1 MRNRFTWT
9 VCVMVCAIFLLGV
22 SSQGFAAA
30 PKGPMDFVNAAK
42 ANITEVSAAQ
52 VKADLDAGKKFILL
66 DVRSKEEFDAGH
78 LPNAV
83 HVSRGLLE
91 FKIGNVIPDKNAA
104 IILYCRSD
112 ARSALATHVLNQMGY
127 VNAKNMAG
135 AFKAWGMAG
144 YPVYNR
150 HGEFVMKAFELQK

>member
-1 MRNRFTWT
+1 MLAS
-9 VCVMVCAIFLLGV
+9 VLACVIFLLGV

-30 PKGPMDFVNAAK
+30 KGPMDFVNAAK
-42 ANITEVSAAQ
+42 AKIAEVSAAQ
-52 VKADLDAGKKFILL
+52 AKADLDAGKKFILL

-91 FKIGNVIPDKNAA
+91 FKIGRVIPDKNAN
-104 IILYCRSD
+104 IILYCRTG
-112 ARSALATHVLNQMGY
+112 ARSAMATLVLNEMGY

-135 AFKAWGMAG
+135 AFKEWGTAG
-144 YPVYNR
+144 FPVYNR
-150 HGEFVMKAFELQK
+150 HGEFVMKAFELKK

>member
-1 MRNRFTWT
+1 MRNRS
-9 VCVMVCAIFLLGV
+9 MVISVLVGAIFLLGLA
-22 SSQGFAAA
+22 SQGFAAA

-78 LPNAV
+78 LPNAM

-91 FKIGNVIPDKNAA
+91 FKIGNVIPNKNAA
-104 IILYCRSD
+104 IILYCRTD

-150 HGEFVMKAFELQK
+150 HGEFVMKAFELRK

>member
-1 MRNRFTWT
+1 MRNRSK
-9 VCVMVCAIFLLGV
+9 VISVLVGAIFLLGLV
-22 SSQGFAAA
+22 SLGSAAE

-42 ANITEVSAAQ
+42 AKITEVSAAQ
-52 VKADLDAGKKFILL
+52 AKADLDAGKKFILL

-78 LPNAV
+78 LPNAM

-91 FKIGNVIPDKNAA
+91 FKIGRAIPDKNAN
-104 IILYCRSD
+104 IILYCRTG
-112 ARSALATHVLNQMGY
+112 ARSALATRVLNEMGY

-135 AFKAWGMAG
+135 AFKAWGTAG

-150 HGEFVMKAFELQK
+150 HGEFGMQVFELKK

>member
-9 VCVMVCAIFLLGV
+9 ACVMVCTIFLLGL

-42 ANITEVSAAQ
+42 AQIAEVSAAQ
-52 VKADLDAGKKFILL
+52 AKADLDAGKKFILL

-78 LPNAV
+78 LPNAM

-91 FKIGNVIPDKNAA
+91 FKIGRVIPDKNAN
-104 IILYCRSD
+104 IILYCRTG
-112 ARSALATHVLNQMGY
+112 ARSAIATHVLNEMGY

-135 AFKAWGMAG
+135 AFKAWGTAG

-150 HGEFVMKAFELQK
+150 HGEFVMKVFELQK

>member
-1 MRNRFTWT
+1 MRNRS
-9 VCVMVCAIFLLGV
+9 MVVSVLVGAIFLLGLA
-22 SSQGFAAA
+22 SHGFAAA

-52 VKADLDAGKKFILL
+52 AKADLDAGKKFILL

-78 LPNAV
+78 LPNAM
-83 HVSRGLLE
+83 HVSLGLLE
-91 FKIGNVIPDKNAA
+91 FKIGRVIPDKNAN
-104 IILYCRSD
+104 IILYCRTG
-112 ARSALATHVLNQMGY
+112 ARSAIATHVLNEMGY

-135 AFKAWGMAG
+135 AFKAWGMVG

-150 HGEFVMKAFELQK
+150 HGEFVMKVFELQK

>member
-1 MRNRFTWT
+1 MRNKS
-9 VCVMVCAIFLLGV
+9 MVVSVLIGAIFLLGLA
-22 SSQGFAAA
+22 SQGFAEA

-78 LPNAV
+78 LPNAMN
-83 HVSRGLLE
+83 VSRGLLE
-91 FKIGNVIPDKNAA
+91 FKIGQAIPDKNAN
-104 IILYCRSD
+104 IILYCRTG
-112 ARSALATHVLNQMGY
+112 ARSALATQVLNEMGY

-135 AFKAWGMAG
+135 AFKAWGTAG

-150 HGEFVMKAFELQK
+150 HGEFVMRVFELKK

>member
-1 MRNRFTWT
+1 MRNRRVLVSVL
-9 VCVMVCAIFLLGV
+9 VCVIFLLGV

-30 PKGPMDFVNAAK
+30 KGPMDFVNAAK
-42 ANITEVSAAQ
+42 AKITEVSAAQ
-52 VKADLDAGKKFILL
+52 AKADLDAGKKFILL

-91 FKIGNVIPDKNAA
+91 FKIGRVIPDKNAN
-104 IILYCRSD
+104 IILYCRTG
-112 ARSALATHVLNQMGY
+112 ARSAMATLVLNEMGY

-135 AFKAWGMAG
+135 AFKEWGTAG
-144 YPVYNR
+144 FPVYNR
-150 HGEFVMKAFELQK
+150 HGEFVMKAFELKK

>member
-22 SSQGFAAA
+22 SSHAFAAV

-42 ANITEVSAAQ
+42 ANITEVTAAQ
-52 VKADLDAGKKFILL
+52 AKADLDAGKKFILL

-78 LPNAV
+78 LPNAM

-91 FKIGNVIPDKNAA
+91 FKIGRVIPDKNAN
-104 IILYCRSD
+104 IILYCRTG
-112 ARSALATHVLNQMGY
+112 ARSALATQVLNEMGY

-135 AFKAWGMAG
+135 AFKAWGTAG

-150 HGEFVMKAFELQK
+150 HGEFVMKVFELKK

>member
-1 MRNRFTWT
+1 MRNRS
-9 VCVMVCAIFLLGV
+9 MVVSVLVGAIFLLGLA
-22 SSQGFAAA
+22 SHGFAAA

-52 VKADLDAGKKFILL
+52 AKADLDAGKKFILL

-78 LPNAV
+78 LPNAMN
-83 HVSRGLLE
+83 VSRGLLE
-91 FKIGNVIPDKNAA
+91 FKIGQAIPDKNAN
-104 IILYCRSD
+104 IILYCRTG
-112 ARSALATHVLNQMGY
+112 ARSALATRVIYEMGY

-135 AFKAWGMAG
+135 AFKAWGTAG

-150 HGEFVMKAFELQK
+150 HGEFVMQVFELKK